1 MNKIEVDEAMR
12 KRILSY
18 VENLNLETEKAAK
31 SREESKIRQFR
42 RRTVRNITAAAA
54 CIAILLVCTFAW
66 PKLTGP
72 GELETKESVSIA
84 NGMVEVKSI
93 DELSAAVGFP
103 VNEVEGLPFTVEK
116 EVYISYWGEMAQIEY
131 TGEGETAV
139 FRKGTGTDDVSG
151 DYNVYSSVKEIMAGA
166 NPVTLKGENDVF
178 TLAVWTDGNYSY
190 SLDISKGLSE
200 DEWSEMIQLACV
212 NASDFSGACS
222 SLIKIMNAE
231 TRRAFISMDSQKLS
245 DVDKKL
251 FEELMNCGMT
261 QDTLVYSL
269 KELSE
274 LLERVYG
281 RKVIVLIDEYDVPL
295 AKANENGY
303 YDEMALLIRRKCLR
317 SSQISCE

>member
-1 MNKIEVDEAMR
+1 MKKYDEIMNKIEVDEAMR

-18 VENLNLETEKAAK
+18 VENLNLETEKPAK

-54 CIAILLVCTFAW
+54 CIAILLVCIFAW

-103 VNEVEGLPFTVEK
+103 VNEVEGLPFSVEK

-151 DYNVYSSVKEIMAGA
+151 DYNVYSSVKEIMVGA

-178 TLAVWTDGNYSY
+178 TLAVWTDGN
-190 SLDISKGLSE
+190 
-200 DEWSEMIQLACV
+200 
-212 NASDFSGACS
+212 FSGACS

-251 FEELMNCGMT
+251 FEELMDRGMT

-303 YDEMALLIRRKCLR
+303 YDEMALLIRRECLQ
-317 SSQISCE
+317 SSQICRKSQRNFL

>member
-1 MNKIEVDEAMR
+1 MKKYDEIMNKIEVDEAMR

-54 CIAILLVCTFAW
+54 CIAILLVCIFAW

-93 DELSAAVGFP
+93 DELSAAVGFS
-103 VNEVEGLPFTVEK
+103 VNEVEGLPFAVEK

-151 DYNVYSSVKEIMAGA
+151 DYNVYSSVKEIMVGA
-166 NPVTLKGENDVF
+166 NPVTLKGENNVF

-212 NASDFSGACS
+212 NA
-222 SLIKIMNAE
+222 
-231 TRRAFISMDSQKLS
+231 RW
-245 DVDKKL
+245 
-251 FEELMNCGMT
+251 
-261 QDTLVYSL
+261 
-269 KELSE
+269 
-274 LLERVYG
+274 
-281 RKVIVLIDEYDVPL
+281 
-295 AKANENGY
+295 
-303 YDEMALLIRRKCLR
+303 
-317 SSQISCE
+317 

>member
-1 MNKIEVDEAMR
+1 MKKYDEIMNKIEVDEAMR

-54 CIAILLVCTFAW
+54 CIAILLVCIFAW

-93 DELSAAVGFP
+93 DELSAAVGFS

-151 DYNVYSSVKEIMAGA
+151 DYNVYSSVKEIMVGA

-212 NASDFSGACS
+212 NA
-222 SLIKIMNAE
+222 
-231 TRRAFISMDSQKLS
+231 RW
-245 DVDKKL
+245 
-251 FEELMNCGMT
+251 
-261 QDTLVYSL
+261 
-269 KELSE
+269 
-274 LLERVYG
+274 
-281 RKVIVLIDEYDVPL
+281 
-295 AKANENGY
+295 
-303 YDEMALLIRRKCLR
+303 
-317 SSQISCE
+317 